1 MLVGWWLLGLLVL
14 ATLAVW
20 LANERSYARLQ
31 AYKRE
36 LAAKGE
42 QLAVADHIPKLPPA
56 ASNAAPAFLL
66 AAGKLNG
73 KKLDYFLLPRVFPT
87 ARIQVTWQ
95 CEELPW
101 GDKADLWPELITHV
115 DGNRA
120 ALADIRVA
128 LERGE
133 LAFEWDYAKGY
144 AMEFPELGRVKT
156 AVNELAFATIV
167 DLRMGRPDEAFAHW
181 LALSRLAR
189 QQPMPLGVFLH
200 LAGMNRGYIAMAV
213 TWEALQFSGWND
225 AQLRQLQSAW
235 QSWDVREAWLTTA
248 NLDRAIAVDYVA
260 RCRDNPSL
268 LFVSILTY
276 HWDPRL
282 DFSENLSFNWGIFK
296 FRTGENLMLEVWR
309 AA

>member
-1 MLVGWWLLGLLVL
+1 MGLRQGL
-14 ATLAVW
+14 
-20 LANERSYARLQ
+20 
-31 AYKRE
+31 
-36 LAAKGE
+36 
-42 QLAVADHIPKLPPA
+42 
-56 ASNAAPAFLL
+56 
-66 AAGKLNG
+66 
-73 KKLDYFLLPRVFPT
+73 
-87 ARIQVTWQ
+87 
-95 CEELPW
+95 CE
-101 GDKADLWPELITHV
+101 
-115 DGNRA
+115 
-120 ALADIRVA
+120 
-128 LERGE
+128 
-133 LAFEWDYAKGY
+133 
-144 AMEFPELGRVKT
+144 EFPELGRVKT
-156 AVNELAFATIV
+156 AVNELALATIV

-189 QQPMPLGVFLH
+189 QRPMPLGVFLRH
-200 LAGMNRGYIAMAV
+200 AGMTHGYIAMAV

-225 AQLRQLQSAW
+225 AQLRQLQSGW